1 MSKADI
7 AYERSIIK
15 MPVDGPAPN
24 NTLVFIRA
32 WLPMTGSDNVIA
44 PGGIGSLFAGEDDT
58 DIARKRLTFPSL
70 YAIDQFAHAN
80 YESYKANTQ
89 ISIAAY
95 LAAVDL
101 DDDDTFTAAVDE
113 VTAEIDRDGKVQ
125 ITVSVAEG
133 EGGETELTMA
143 IFFSAYILT
152 FEPRPEV
159 PHTRRTLTGD
169 MARIIG

>member
-1 MSKADI
+1 MSKADV
-7 AYERSIIK
+7 AFGRSIIK

-32 WLPMTGSDNVIA
+32 WLPASGSDGEIA
-44 PGGIGSLFAGEDDT
+44 PGGITSFFSGEDDT
-58 DIARKRLTFPSL
+58 GISRKRLTFPSL

-80 YESYKANTQ
+80 YDSYKANTQ

-95 LAAVDL
+95 LAAVDM
-101 DDDDTFTAAVDE
+101 DDEDTFTAAVDE

-125 ITVSVAEG
+125 ITALVAEG
-133 EGGETELTMA
+133 EGGSTELTMA

-152 FEPRPEV
+152 YEPRPEV
-159 PHTRRTLTGD
+159 PPATHSRQGAKSRH
-169 MARIIG
+169 RP

>member
-1 MSKADI
+1 MSKADV
-7 AYERSIIK
+7 AFERSIIK

-32 WLPMTGSDNVIA
+32 WLPASGSDGVIA
-44 PGGIGSLFAGEDDT
+44 PGGITSFFEGQDDT
-58 DIARKRLTFPSL
+58 DTSRGRLTLPSL

-80 YESYKANTQ
+80 YDSYKANTQ

-101 DDDDTFTAAVDE
+101 TDDDTFTAAVDE
-113 VTAEIDRDGKVQ
+113 VTAEIDRDGRVQ
-125 ITVSVAEG
+125 ITATIAEG
-133 EGGETELTMA
+133 EGGATELTMA

-152 FEPRPEV
+152 YEPRTEV
-159 PHTRRTLTGD
+159 P
-169 MARIIG
+169 

>member
-7 AYERSIIK
+7 AFERSIIK
-15 MPVDGPAPN
+15 MPVDGPTPN

-32 WLPMTGSDNVIA
+32 WMPASGSDGVIA
-44 PGGIGSLFAGEDDT
+44 PGGITSFSEAQDDT
-58 DIARKRLTFPSL
+58 DAPRGRLTLPSL

-80 YESYKANTQ
+80 YDSYKANTQ

-101 DDDDTFTAAVDE
+101 TDEDSFTAAVDE
-113 VTAEIDRDGKVQ
+113 VTAEIDRDGRVQ
-125 ITVSVAEG
+125 ITATIAEG
-133 EGGETELTMA
+133 EGGGSELTMA

-152 FEPRPEV
+152 YEPRAEV
-159 PHTRRTLTGD
+159 P
-169 MARIIG
+169 